1 MRAQC
6 KEGDVAEGHEAIV
19 AWAAAG
25 VIANLAMEPDV
36 PKKLV
41 QAGAMEGLLGLMA
54 SPDWLESLQVGRLWA
69 HVAPCPS
76 WCVALFEST

>member
-1 MRAQC
+1 M
-6 KEGDVAEGHEAIV
+6 

-54 SPDWLESLQVGRLWA
+54 SPDWLESLQVGWFSA

-76 WCVALFEST
+76 SCVALLASTGRYA